1 MWTVLYVIAGD
12 KKEFNDFVLRN
23 VETNRYRETNFVMV
37 GSAEAF
43 IGVQNP
49 DGICIGTWKER
60 PDMNEIL
67 SRLLIACKDPSKFQR
82 VRELELSL
90 QAYQHQNLTRIQA
103 LQKTVIFGS
112 PNGA

>member
-1 MWTVLYVIAGD
+1 MWTLLYVIAGN
-12 KKEFNDFVLRN
+12 KKEFNDFVLKS
-23 VETNRYRETNFVMV
+23 VETDRHRYTNFVWV

-49 DGICIGTWKER
+49 NGICIGTWKDR
-60 PDMNEIL
+60 RDMNEIL
-67 SRLLIACKDPSKFQR
+67 NRLLIACKDPSKFQR